1 MYTPALQ
8 NTRNENVVIVAD
20 LLEYP
25 EQFDRIVDDPVL
37 FEQFA
42 KTLTDETKADAN
54 RLFFDDFTIEL
65 SLKDIVD

>member
-1 MYTPALQ
+1 MDTPALQ

-37 FEQFA
+37 FEQLA